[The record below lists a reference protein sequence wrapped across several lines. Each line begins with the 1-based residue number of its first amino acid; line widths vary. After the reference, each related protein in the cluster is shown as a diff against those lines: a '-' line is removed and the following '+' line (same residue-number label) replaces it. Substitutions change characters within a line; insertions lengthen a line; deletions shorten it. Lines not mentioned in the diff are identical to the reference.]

1 MAPGRSTDPFQDSR
15 NANGQAEIDELFAQL
30 GASFTNCTS
39 YIFELLEA
47 EVLGDAAYTV
57 RFEHTSASVNGVP
70 STFIVRA
77 TQIY

>member
-1 MAPGRSTDPFQDSR
+1 
-15 NANGQAEIDELFAQL
+15 
-30 GASFTNCTS
+30 
-39 YIFELLEA
+39 LEA